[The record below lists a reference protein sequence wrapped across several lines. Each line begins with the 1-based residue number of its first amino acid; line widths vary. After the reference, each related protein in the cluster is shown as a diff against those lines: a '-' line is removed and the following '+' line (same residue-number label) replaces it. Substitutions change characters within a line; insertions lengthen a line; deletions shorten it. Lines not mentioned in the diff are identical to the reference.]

1 MIVFNYFLTAI
12 IWVISIMPFW
22 ILYGVS
28 DFMFVVIYYLVGYRK
43 KVVYANLRNSFP
55 DKSEKE
61 IKQIAHKFYHNLCDL
76 FLEVIKVKTIS
87 QKKLVKKL
95 RFKNIEIIWADLDH
109 VGGTKLRENSMDAI
123 IAANVFFQL
132 EQKDNACTEIK
143 RILKPGGRVLFVD
156 WVSSFGGIGP
166 QPQSVVPE
174 SEAKKLFEKHGFTE
188 DRFIDAGAH
197 HYGIIFRKV

>member
-1 MIVFNYFLTAI
+1 MF
-12 IWVISIMPFW
+12 
-22 ILYGVS
+22 S
-28 DFMFVVIYYLVGYRK
+28 DPEKNIEQFDLGKGSHVADFGAGSGFYSFAAAKAVGGAGK
-43 KVVYANLRNSFP
+43 VYAVDVQKSLLEKLKNEARN
-55 DKSEKE
+55 
-61 IKQIAHKFYHNLCDL
+61 
-76 FLEVIKVKTIS
+76 VKH
-87 QKKLVKKL
+87 
-95 RFKNIEIIWADLDH
+95 FKNIEIIWADLDH